1 MGKEDEA
8 MENVLEV
15 ERLTKV
21 YKNGRGVKNITF
33 SIEQGDVVGLLGP
46 NGSGKTTI
54 MKTIMGLCHANE
66 GCITVFG
73 NDVEQDVEKTL
84 ENVGGLIERP
94 AIYEYLSAR
103 DNLRMMARFYPNVD
117 EARIDHVLDVVRM
130 RKYQKDKTGKFS
142 LGMKQRMGLA
152 MAILS
157 DPGLIIL
164 DEPTNGLDIEGTV
177 EIREMIRKM
186 AEEKGTSFLIA
197 SHLAFEIEKTCNKVA
212 VVHEGDLLAFET
224 MEEALRL
231 NPSLEDYFLSIVK
244 EKRGSA
250 LI

>member
-1 MGKEDEA
+1 
-8 MENVLEV
+8 MEKVLEV
-15 ERLTKV
+15 ECLTKT

-33 SIEQGDVVGLLGP
+33 SIEKGDVVGVLGP

-66 GCITVFG
+66 GVVTIFG
-73 NDVEQDVEKTL
+73 KDIEQNAEETL
-84 ENVGGLIERP
+84 KNVGGLIERP

-103 DNLRMMARFYPNVD
+103 DNLKMMARFYPGVD
-117 EARIDHVLDVVRM
+117 DARIDHVLDIVHM

-152 MAILS
+152 MAFLS

-177 EIREMIRKM
+177 EIREIVKKM
-186 AEEKGTSFLIA
+186 AQEKGTSFLIA

-244 EKRGSA
+244 EKRGSV